1 MAPASSLSAT
11 GTLPLRLT
19 GLGNSEAPPASAPVT
34 AAAAAVSAP
43 SPVSA
48 GPSTQGF
55 TLWQRP
61 PAVAAPPRP
70 AVNNMR
76 AQPEPVADLSLGPAK
91 QSPLSQLT
99 GLGARPGGVGA
110 GVPNNNNH
118 GTSLETLSAE
128 GLVTQWKAHVK
139 QMAALLVQRD
149 SGDPASRPAIN
160 QQLNAVAMAAVGRA
174 ALSRSQSCTRSQ
186 QTPASSSA
194 AVGDLHQMLR
204 GCALIMW
211 CPVRQACAHTAH
223 ASRPLCRR
231 ATCAC
236 GRPSTTRTR
245 CTGCSRRA
253 WRRAATTRRTGRTS
267 RPGRGCWCG
276 TATSTLTFPCRCPN

>member
-99 GLGARPGGVGA
+99 GLGARPGGVVGA
-110 GVPNNNNH
+110 GVPNNNNNNH

-149 SGDPASRPAIN
+149 SGDPAGRPAIN
-160 QQLNAVAMAAVGRA
+160 QQLNAVAMAAVGHVGF
-174 ALSRSQSCTRSQ
+174 SCFQR
-186 QTPASSSA
+186 
-194 AVGDLHQMLR
+194 
-204 GCALIMW
+204 CI
-211 CPVRQACAHTAH
+211 
-223 ASRPLCRR
+223 
-231 ATCAC
+231 
-236 GRPSTTRTR
+236 PSMRTQ
-245 CTGCSRRA
+245 
-253 WRRAATTRRTGRTS
+253 
-267 RPGRGCWCG
+267 
-276 TATSTLTFPCRCPN
+276 

>member
-19 GLGNSEAPPASAPVT
+19 GLGTSEPPPAAPAPV
-34 AAAAAVSAP
+34 AAAVSAP
-43 SPVSA
+43 SPVST

-61 PAVAAPPRP
+61 PAVTAPPRP
-70 AVNNMR
+70 AANNMR

-110 GVPNNNNH
+110 GVPNNHNNNNS
-118 GTSLETLSAE
+118 TSLETLSAE

-160 QQLNAVAMAAVGRA
+160 QQLNAVAMAAVGLTA
-174 ALSRSQSCTRSQ
+174 SC
-186 QTPASSSA
+186 
-194 AVGDLHQMLR
+194 
-204 GCALIMW
+204 
-211 CPVRQACAHTAH
+211 
-223 ASRPLCRR
+223 
-231 ATCAC
+231 
-236 GRPSTTRTR
+236 
-245 CTGCSRRA
+245 
-253 WRRAATTRRTGRTS
+253 
-267 RPGRGCWCG
+267 
-276 TATSTLTFPCRCPN
+276 PC